1 MNNTELGDAGAHE
14 ADNPSVPAVQLTGI
28 SKRFGAVVACDSV
41 DLALQRGR
49 LHGLLGENGAGKSTL
64 MKMLIGL
71 VLPDSGT
78 ISIDGAAQTIHDP
91 RTASAL
97 SIGMVHQ
104 HFSLVDALTVWE
116 NVALGDTG
124 RLDPNA
130 TRGRIGEIAEQY
142 GLAIEPD
149 RRVGDLTAGLR
160 QRVEIIKCL
169 RRDPSIVIFD
179 EPTSVLTPEESEQL
193 FESLRHVVVAE
204 SRAVVLVSHKL
215 DEVLHATDD
224 ITIMR
229 QGRVVD
235 QRRSVDAAAPSL
247 ARAMVGREVSLRSE
261 RAALG
266 IHRLDD
272 TDLDSDLTETDTG
285 LDGNGLD
292 GNGLDGNGLDGNGL
306 DGNGLDGDGLDGDGL
321 DGDGLDGDG
330 LDGDGLDGN
339 GLDGNGLDDT
349 GLDGNGLDGNGL
361 DGNDLRE
368 GSGATG
374 DTSAPGDRDT
384 SGTVPAVATTAPP
397 VLRIEAAVAHGT
409 DGLVALDEFSLEMH
423 AGEIVGVAGVEGNG
437 QRELSDVLSSL
448 LVLSSGTVTVDGT
461 PVPTGKAGAMARA
474 GIGVIP
480 EDRHDSGL
488 VLDMTVAE
496 NLVLVDQ
503 SRAATR
509 GLIDQK
515 RLNAFAVEMIEQFN
529 IACSGPNAPMWSVSG
544 GNQQR
549 VVLARE
555 LSQEPKILVA
565 ANPTRGLDIGAIEY
579 TTRRLE
585 TAAASGVAVLLI
597 SSELE
602 EILELSDRII
612 VMHTGRIA
620 GTMARAEANFET
632 LGLCMGG
639 AAT

>member
-1 MNNTELGDAGAHE
+1 MSNSELGDAGTDE
-14 ADNPSVPAVQLTGI
+14 TNNSSVPAVQLSGI
-28 SKRFGAVVACDSV
+28 TKRFGAVVACDSV

-49 LHGLLGENGAGKSTL
+49 IHGLLGENGAGKSTL

-71 VLPDSGT
+71 VLPDAGA
-78 ISIDGAAQTIHDP
+78 ISIDGTTQSIHDP
-91 RTASAL
+91 LTASAL
-97 SIGMVHQ
+97 GIGMVHQ

-116 NVALGDTG
+116 NVALGDAG

-130 TRGRIGEIAEQY
+130 TRSRIGEIAEQY
-142 GLAIEPD
+142 GLVIDPD
-149 RRVGDLTAGLR
+149 KRVGDLTAGLR

-193 FESLRHVVVAE
+193 FESLRHVVAAE

-229 QGRVVD
+229 QGKVVD
-235 QRRSVDAAAPSL
+235 QRRSVDADAPTL

-266 IHRLDD
+266 IHSLDD
-272 TDLDSDLTETDTG
+272 TDLDGSDLDQADT
-285 LDGNGLD
+285 
-292 GNGLDGNGLDGNGL
+292 
-306 DGNGLDGDGLDGDGL
+306 
-321 DGDGLDGDG
+321 
-330 LDGDGLDGN
+330 
-339 GLDGNGLDDT
+339 
-349 GLDGNGLDGNGL
+349 
-361 DGNDLRE
+361 
-368 GSGATG
+368 ATG
-374 DTSAPGDRDT
+374 DTGETADSDT
-384 SGTVPAVATTAPP
+384 PDTAPDIGPTAVP
-397 VLRIEAAVAHGT
+397 VLRIDKAVAHDA
-409 DGLVALDEFSLEMH
+409 DGVIALDEFSLEMYP
-423 AGEIVGVAGVEGNG
+423 GEIVGVAGVEGNG
-437 QRELSDVLSSL
+437 QWALGDVLSSL

-461 PVPTGKAGAMARA
+461 PVPTGKSGAMAKA

-515 RLNAFAVEMIEQFN
+515 RLNAFAVEMIEQFS

-565 ANPTRGLDIGAIEY
+565 AQPTRGLDVGAIEY
-579 TTRRLE
+579 MSQRIE
-585 TAAASGVAVLLI
+585 AVAASGVAVLLI

-602 EILELSDRII
+602 EILELSHRII
-612 VMHTGRIA
+612 VMHSGRIA
-620 GTMARAEANFET
+620 GTMSRAEANFET
-632 LGLCMGG
+632 LGLLMGG
-639 AAT
+639 AAA